1 MLMVVLLIGL
11 GWHVDF
17 SNNLTIQY
25 GKYSAINSTITF
37 PITYT
42 LISYVYISGYI
53 SDCTPVITEQT
64 IEGFKT
70 SACFWQSDGHPFHRM
85 NWLAIGN

>member
-1 MLMVVLLIGL
+1 MTVPLIGL
-11 GWHVDF
+11 GWLVDI

-25 GKYSAINSTITF
+25 GKYSAIDSTITF

-42 LISYVYISGYI
+42 LSSYVYISGYI
-53 SDCTPVITEQT
+53 SDSTPVITEQT

-70 SACFWQSDGHPFHRM
+70 SACFWQSPSHNFYRM
-85 NWLAIGN
+85 NWFAIGN